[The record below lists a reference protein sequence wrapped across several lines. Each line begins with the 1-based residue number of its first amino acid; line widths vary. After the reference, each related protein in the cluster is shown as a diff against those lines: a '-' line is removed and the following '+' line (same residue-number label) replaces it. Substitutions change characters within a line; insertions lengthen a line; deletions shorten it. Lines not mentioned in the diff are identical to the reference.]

1 MTRMMDASGSSDSPH
16 THSCTFLY
24 VFSHSLLEIAF
35 IYIHEHRKVW
45 AHTSCTV
52 ASTDFGVTFFSRV
65 LERIEFQ
72 EEMMLCQV
80 LLLLVFPSSLSVPNI
95 FLSRVSQ
102 VVLSHDLVLEMF
114 KCLNDQRR
122 DEGYSATR
130 GRKGNKISCP
140 LLILSPV
147 MMM

>member
-1 MTRMMDASGSSDSPH
+1 
-16 THSCTFLY
+16 
-24 VFSHSLLEIAF
+24 
-35 IYIHEHRKVW
+35 
-45 AHTSCTV
+45 
-52 ASTDFGVTFFSRV
+52 
-65 LERIEFQ
+65 
-72 EEMMLCQV
+72 MLCQV